1 MTSDRHI
8 VPYKL
13 TAMMPTILITGAT
26 RGLGLGAA
34 RCARDRATV
43 LVSGRD
49 RIRTERAAAE
59 LGAEPFVLDLDSL
72 ADVHAAVDAL
82 PHLDVVVCNAG
93 LQIPGAERITKD
105 GFEETFQVNFLSHLA
120 LVDGLLERER
130 PPARVLW
137 VGSGTHDPAQHSGM
151 PAPREDDLEAIAHGD
166 MGSGENAGRRRYTTS
181 KLLTTA
187 VTGGLARERPD
198 LYVACLDP
206 GLMTAT
212 GLARE
217 YPAPVARVYMS
228 LGRAIA
234 LLPFASTPER
244 SGAQLA
250 ALALDDPPPAPSGT
264 TINSRGKPARISD
277 RARDAAFQNEVLAA
291 ARSLLR
297 SRESG

>member
-1 MTSDRHI
+1 
-8 VPYKL
+8 
-13 TAMMPTILITGAT
+13 MPTILITGAT

-34 RCARDRATV
+34 RSAKDRATV

-49 RIRTERAAAE
+49 RIRTEGAAAE
-59 LGAEPFVLDLDSL
+59 IGAEAFVLDLDSL
-72 ADVHAAVDAL
+72 ADVYAAVDAL
-82 PHLDVVVCNAG
+82 PHVDAVVCNAG
-93 LQIPGAERITKD
+93 LQVPGAKRMTKD

-120 LVDGLLERER
+120 LVDGLLGRER
-130 PPARVLW
+130 APARVIW

-151 PAPREDDLEAIAHGD
+151 PNPREDDLEAIALGD
-166 MGSGENAGRRRYTTS
+166 MGMDDNAGRRRYTTS

-217 YPAPVARVYMS
+217 YPSPIARVYMA
-228 LGRAIA
+228 LGRAVA
-234 LLPFASTPER
+234 VLPFASTPER
-244 SGAQLA
+244 SGAHLA
-250 ALALDDPPPAPSGT
+250 SLALDDPPPAPSGT
-264 TINSRGKPARISD
+264 TINWRGQPARISD
-277 RARDAAFQNEVLAA
+277 RARDAAFQDEILAA

-297 SRESG
+297 NRYPRR

>member
-1 MTSDRHI
+1 MT
-8 VPYKL
+8 
-13 TAMMPTILITGAT
+13 TIFITGAT

-43 LVSGRD
+43 LVGGRD
-49 RIRTERAAAE
+49 QIRTDQAASE
-59 LGAEPFVLDLDSL
+59 IGGEPFALDLESL
-72 ADVHAAVDAL
+72 AAVHASVNAL
-82 PHLDVVVCNAG
+82 PHVDAVVCNAG
-93 LQIPGAERITKD
+93 LQIPGAKRTTRD

-120 LVDGLLERER
+120 LVDGLLAREH
-130 PPARVLW
+130 PPTRVVW

-151 PAPREDDLEAIAHGD
+151 PHPREDDLNAIAGGD
-166 MGSGENAGRRRYTTS
+166 MGTDDNAGRRRYTTS

-187 VTGGLARERPD
+187 VAGGLARERPD
-198 LYVACLDP
+198 LYVGCLDP
-206 GLMTAT
+206 GLMAAT

-217 YPAPVARVYMS
+217 YPAPIARVYVA

-264 TINSRGKPARISD
+264 TINFRGKAARISD
-277 RARDAAFQNEVLAA
+277 RAQDPAFQDEILLV
-291 ARSLLR
+291 ARGLLR
-297 SRESG
+297 EYFARHSHTPNDASRSE

>member
-1 MTSDRHI
+1 
-8 VPYKL
+8 
-13 TAMMPTILITGAT
+13 MPTVLITGAT

-34 RCARDRATV
+34 RVAKDRATV

-49 RIRTERAAAE
+49 RIRTEQTAAE

-72 ADVHAAVDAL
+72 TDVHAAIDAL
-82 PHLDVVVCNAG
+82 PHLDAVVCNAG
-93 LQIPGAERITKD
+93 LQIPGGKRITKD

-120 LVDGLLERER
+120 LVDRLLARER
-130 PPARVLW
+130 PPARVVW

-151 PAPREDDLEAIAHGD
+151 PHPREDDLEAISRGD
-166 MGSGENAGRRRYTTS
+166 MGTDDNAGRRRYTTS

-187 VTGGLARERPD
+187 ATGGLARERPD
-198 LYVACLDP
+198 LFVGCLDP

-217 YPAPVARVYMS
+217 YPAPIARVYMA

-244 SGAQLA
+244 SGAQLT
-250 ALALDDPPPAPSGT
+250 ALALDDPPPASSGT

-277 RARDAAFQNEVLAA
+277 RARNAAFQDEVLAA
-291 ARSLLR
+291 ARSLL
-297 SRESG
+297 SNHNTTV